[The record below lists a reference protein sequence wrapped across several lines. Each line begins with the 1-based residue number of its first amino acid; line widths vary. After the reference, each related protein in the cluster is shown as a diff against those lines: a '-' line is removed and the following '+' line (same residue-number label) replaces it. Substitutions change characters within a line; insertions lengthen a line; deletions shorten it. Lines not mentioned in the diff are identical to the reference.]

1 MRAWL
6 QNNYDLRRCGTRPVA
21 AGLLSLPGVCARPGR
36 HVRSAEFRQVLAG
49 GPCRG
54 VRRGR
59 AYNVRRSSW
68 GDHARRER
76 VVQRLDNAGNAGRWI
91 DPGRIY
97 GERRFPAGLEPSRSP
112 GGSLSTTHGPLIGSD
127 PQVAERGSPQG
138 CAGGVMNRRDFV
150 LNGTAAAAGIGVAGF
165 AAADVPGGARVAAV
179 HGPPPYKVIFDARF
193 QACRSFADGAARL
206 GCTLQPVRG
215 DVTAVW
221 FNDLQPRWVQRKETV
236 VGMTTVASLLC
247 LEQLAWDQ
255 WMRVVARVE
264 HRPRARWNGPPSA
277 VPARARIAGS
287 TPGTGG
293 ACTLG

>member
-1 MRAWL
+1 
-6 QNNYDLRRCGTRPVA
+6 
-21 AGLLSLPGVCARPGR
+21 
-36 HVRSAEFRQVLAG
+36 
-49 GPCRG
+49 
-54 VRRGR
+54 
-59 AYNVRRSSW
+59 
-68 GDHARRER
+68 
-76 VVQRLDNAGNAGRWI
+76 
-91 DPGRIY
+91 
-97 GERRFPAGLEPSRSP
+97 
-112 GGSLSTTHGPLIGSD
+112 
-127 PQVAERGSPQG
+127 
-138 CAGGVMNRRDFV
+138 MNRRDFV

-193 QACRSFADGAARL
+193 QACRSFADGAVRR

-264 HRPRARWNGPPSA
+264 HRPEPDGTVRHRLYLRGRALQEARLALAARARWGEGMIAPLMAAMGAEITGKPEEA
-277 VPARARIAGS
+277 VVITPHAPGDA
-287 TPGTGG
+287 PGTSLVSWVIAPRTSAGP
-293 ACTLG
+293 AHAAEQVPL